1 MENVLIQIL
10 MVVIGSVGFA
20 IFFNI
25 EKSKIPSVAIGGLIS
40 WVIYLIGFERTNSI
54 FISTFISAIVVS
66 IYSEVMARVLKS
78 PANIFLIA
86 SIIPL
91 LPGGS
96 FYYTMSAALG
106 MDFELFKLKG
116 FETFIIVLAIVT
128 GVVIGFFIFTQLFK
142 SFQKGNSLQ

>member
-1 MENVLIQIL
+1 MENALIQIL

-40 WVIYLIGFERTNSI
+40 WVIYLICFERTNSI
-54 FISTFISAIVVS
+54 FTSTFISSIAVS
-66 IYSEVMARVLKS
+66 IYSEIMARVIKS

-96 FYYTMSAALG
+96 FYYTMSAALD
-106 MDFELFKLKG
+106 MNVELFKLKG

-128 GVVIGFFIFTQLFK
+128 GVVIGCFIFIQVF
-142 SFQKGNSLQ
+142 NSLKKKYRK

>member
-1 MENVLIQIL
+1 MNSVLIQIL

-20 IFFNI
+20 IYFNI
-25 EKSKIPSVAIGGLIS
+25 EKSKIPAVAVGGLIS
-40 WVIYLIGFERTNSI
+40 WVIYLICFERTNSI
-54 FISTFISAIVVS
+54 FTSTFISAIVVS
-66 IYSEVMARVLKS
+66 IYSEIMARVIKS

-96 FYYTMSAALG
+96 FYYTMSAALS
-106 MDFELFKLKG
+106 MNAELFKLKR

-128 GVVIGFFIFTQLFK
+128 GVVIGCFLFIQVFNSFK
-142 SFQKGNSLQ
+142 KKL

>member
-1 MENVLIQIL
+1 MDSVLIQIL

-25 EKSKIPSVAIGGLIS
+25 EKSKISSVAIGGLIS
-40 WVIYLIGFERTNSI
+40 WVIYLICFERTNSI
-54 FISTFISAIVVS
+54 FTSTFISAMAVS

-96 FYYTMSAALG
+96 FYYTMSAALS
-106 MDFELFKLKG
+106 MNVDLFKLKG

-128 GVVIGFFIFTQLFK
+128 GVVIGFFIFTQIF
-142 SFQKGNSLQ
+142 NSLKKNNTF

>member
-1 MENVLIQIL
+1 MENALIQIL

-40 WVIYLIGFERTNSI
+40 WLIYLICFEGTKSI
-54 FISTFISAIVVS
+54 FTSTFISAIAVS

-96 FYYTMSAALG
+96 FYYTMSAAISMNL
-106 MDFELFKLKG
+106 ELFKLKG
-116 FETFIIVLAIVT
+116 FETFTIVLAIVT
-128 GVVIGFFIFTQLFK
+128 GVVIGFFIFTQIFK
-142 SFQKGNSLQ
+142 SLKKNNNL